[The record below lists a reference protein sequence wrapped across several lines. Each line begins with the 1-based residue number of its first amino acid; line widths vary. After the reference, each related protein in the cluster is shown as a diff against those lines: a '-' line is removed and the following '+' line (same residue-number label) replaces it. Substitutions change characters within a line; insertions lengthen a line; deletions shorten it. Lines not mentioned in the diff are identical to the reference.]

1 MNSYQKIDKKGF
13 YCSSDTVYFNN
24 WTKLFI
30 LSAKQYAPWAH
41 IHVHIFDSI
50 ESDYDWCKKNNISIS
65 SEVTPSQYSDNIE
78 TKKGY
83 WVNARFIRLPELYV
97 DTTPV
102 ISIDSDSLLIQPLSE
117 YQFDQ
122 DLARSWVTVR
132 GAEDLSL
139 GSAVGVGAD
148 NVRHIYREKLLEHKD
163 NLRWFLDQ
171 ETLDSML
178 KNNLIGK
185 MNTRYS
191 DFKYNNESYIWTGK
205 GNRKFKKTF
214 MRLAEEYRKRL
225 VQ

>member
-83 WVNARFIRLPELYV
+83 VK
-97 DTTPV
+97 
-102 ISIDSDSLLIQPLSE
+102 
-117 YQFDQ
+117 
-122 DLARSWVTVR
+122 
-132 GAEDLSL
+132 
-139 GSAVGVGAD
+139 SA
-148 NVRHIYREKLLEHKD
+148 H
-163 NLRWFLDQ
+163 
-171 ETLDSML
+171 M
-178 KNNLIGK
+178 
-185 MNTRYS
+185 
-191 DFKYNNESYIWTGK
+191 
-205 GNRKFKKTF
+205 
-214 MRLAEEYRKRL
+214 
-225 VQ
+225 